1 MLDRFERDKLREIEH
16 QISAADP
23 ELAAF
28 LRGAQGRLPRPRSRI
43 GLRVLV
49 ALLVLLTAGLLVL
62 GLLASALVVSTVAAV
77 LWRWRGSASSTRG
90 GDALCLVSG
99 RRQRSARG
107 ARCGDPPPSPMCAT
121 PGGCCGRAS
130 TRCPRSPTARGRCR
144 RWTGPQRC
152 ARAPRVV
159 VVRVKLPEDLVVAV
173 LGEGTGLPVLGVVE
187 RSEAARADHCV
198 VLGDLPVEE
207 LGRSGFG
214 LSAAADTVRR
224 IGHIASPSERRV
236 QTVECGSASR
246 RA

>member
-144 RWTGPQRC
+144 REQCLKPVDDRGGSYPPDHLQALKQDRRSN
-152 ARAPRVV
+152 AGR
-159 VVRVKLPEDLVVAV
+159 
-173 LGEGTGLPVLGVVE
+173 EGTTRAH
-187 RSEAARADHCV
+187 RSSWSC
-198 VLGDLPVEE
+198 
-207 LGRSGFG
+207 
-214 LSAAADTVRR
+214 RR
-224 IGHIASPSERRV
+224 R
-236 QTVECGSASR
+236 
-246 RA
+246 